1 MALLTANNIYKSYA
15 AVGQAPTAVLR
26 GVNFSCQAGEL
37 VALVG
42 PSGAGKSTLLHILAS
57 LDVPDSGDVIFKENG
72 KHLNYRLL
80 KPGELARVRNTLVG
94 MVFQFHHLLP
104 EFTAQENVAMPLLIA
119 GIGNQQAASRA
130 AEMLY
135 KVGMANRKHHMPSE
149 LSGGEQQRVAIAR
162 ALVHKPQILFA
173 DEPTGNLDSDNAAL
187 ITDLIIELQKSS
199 GIACVVA
206 THSAD
211 VALRTHRTVHIVDGQ
226 CQLTR

>member
-1 MALLTANNIYKSYA
+1 MALLTANNIYKSYT

-26 GVNFSCQAGEL
+26 GVNFSCHSGEL

-57 LDVPDSGDVIFKENG
+57 LDVPDIGDVILSDNG

-80 KPGELARVRNTLVG
+80 KPAQLSRIRNTLVG

-104 EFTAQENVAMPLLIA
+104 EFTALENVAMPLLIA
-119 GIGNQQAASRA
+119 GIGMRRAATRSMEILDSVGMRSRA
-130 AEMLY
+130 Q
-135 KVGMANRKHHMPSE
+135 HMPSE
-149 LSGGEQQRVAIAR
+149 LSGGEQQRVAVAR

-173 DEPTGNLDSDNAAL
+173 DEPTGNLDSDNAML
-187 ITDLIIELQKSS
+187 ITDLIVDLQKTY

-211 VALRTHRTVHIVDGQ
+211 VASRTHRIVRIVDGQ
-226 CQLTR
+226 CEPAP

>member
-1 MALLTANNIYKSYA
+1 MALLTAKNIYKSYT

-57 LDVPDSGDVIFKENG
+57 LDVPDSGDVILSDNG

-80 KPGELARVRNTLVG
+80 KPAQLSRIRNTLVG

-104 EFTAQENVAMPLLIA
+104 EFTALENVSMPLLIA
-119 GIGNQQAASRA
+119 GNSRQQASVRA
-130 AEMLY
+130 MEMLNN
-135 KVGMANRKHHMPSE
+135 VGMHNRRHHMPSE

-162 ALVHKPQILFA
+162 ALVHRPKILFA
-173 DEPTGNLDSDNAAL
+173 DEPTGNLDSDNATL
-187 ITDLIIELQKSS
+187 ITDLIVDLQKTS

-206 THSAD
+206 THSAE
-211 VALRTHRTVHIVDGQ
+211 VASRTHRIVRIVDGQ
-226 CQLTR
+226 CESAP